1 MEDRHGDEDDILT
14 RHGEVERL
22 LYAAVDAG
30 IMAGADRLRAR
41 GRPGGEEDGGGV
53 LRRDRIRR
61 RAHGALIPRDKV
73 AQHGVCAAVMAEA
86 DDMPQT
92 LRQHSAV
99 KLRLEVPVPLVG
111 MPQQQILRPRLLNE
125 GQKLRQVKAGV
136 EHDGDRADILNGV
149 HRGNTVRARVGEDGD
164 TVAPADAEGHEPP
177 GALDDLPLKLGI
189 GRILSVEPHGGT
201 CGICTRRA
209 GEQPAQR

>member
-1 MEDRHGDEDDILT
+1 
-14 RHGEVERL
+14 
-22 LYAAVDAG
+22 
-30 IMAGADRLRAR
+30 
-41 GRPGGEEDGGGV
+41 
-53 LRRDRIRR
+53 
-61 RAHGALIPRDKV
+61 
-73 AQHGVCAAVMAEA
+73 
-86 DDMPQT
+86 MPQT

-125 GQKLRQVKAGV
+125 GQKLQQVKAGV
-136 EHDGDRADILNGV
+136 EHDGDRADILNGI

-189 GRILSVEPHGGT
+189 GCILSVEPHGRA

-209 GEQPAQR
+209 GEQPAQSQIFQWQHLLHHQSQIWSKTK